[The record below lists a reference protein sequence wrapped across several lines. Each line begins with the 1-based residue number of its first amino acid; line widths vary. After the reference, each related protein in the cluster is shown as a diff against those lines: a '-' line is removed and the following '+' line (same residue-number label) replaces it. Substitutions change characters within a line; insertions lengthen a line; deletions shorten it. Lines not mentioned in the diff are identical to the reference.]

1 MSLSAITLTFS
12 DPVLPGE
19 GESCTVPKLRP
30 SPIPSRIVRSAG
42 AVVWRPRKG
51 NPMPAVGEAIAP
63 QDMEVLVVHR
73 PRYDDWSWPK
83 GKAEVNEP
91 LIVAGVREVE
101 EETGVLVAMGAPL
114 TTQRYRLGSGHTK
127 EVHYWVGTV
136 VSHPAVQRG
145 RAPVVPASQKEID
158 NASWV
163 SVERAHELL
172 TRRGDRRLL
181 DEVTARALSGDL
193 RTVTLALVRHGSS
206 VSRSQWPE
214 DEGSRPLARA
224 GGRQAVVAAQVL
236 SALGVERVLSSSWAR
251 CRRTLEVYS
260 SLTGLPLVE
269 THDLTEDAVAA
280 EPKVAS
286 RVVKQVLR
294 RPGAPIAVCSHRPVF
309 PALLKPLLKASSN
322 QMRRQFPAEDPYL
335 RPGQILVAHL
345 AYGEGDPR
353 VFALQAHQ
361 PFFSSMS

>member
-1 MSLSAITLTFS
+1 M
-12 DPVLPGE
+12 
-19 GESCTVPKLRP
+19 PKLRP

-51 NPMPAVGEAIAP
+51 SVMPAVGEAISP
-63 QDMEVLVVHR
+63 RDIEVLVVHR

-83 GKAEVNEP
+83 GKAEINEP

-127 EVHYWVGTV
+127 EVHYWVGTEV
-136 VSHPAVQRG
+136 THPAVQRG
-145 RAPVVPASQKEID
+145 RSPVVPATIKEID

-181 DEVTARALSGDL
+181 DEVTARALAGDL
-193 RTVTLALVRHGSS
+193 CTVTVALVRHGSA
-206 VSRSQWPE
+206 VSRRHWPE
-214 DEGSRPLARA
+214 GESTRPLARG
-224 GGRQAVVAAQVL
+224 GGRQAVIVAGVL

-251 CRRTLEVYS
+251 CQRTLAVYS
-260 SLTGLPLVE
+260 ALTGLPLVD
-269 THDLTEDAVAA
+269 TPDLTEDAAA
-280 EPKVAS
+280 ADPKVAS
-286 RVVKQVLR
+286 RVIKQILR
-294 RPGAPIAVCSHRPVF
+294 RPGGPIAVCSHRPVLPSLF
-309 PALLKPLLKASSN
+309 KPLVKVSSN
-322 QMRRQFPAEDPYL
+322 QMRRQFPTEDPYL
-335 RPGQILVAHL
+335 RPGQVLVAHV
-345 AYGEGDPR
+345 AYGEGEAR
-353 VFALQAHQ
+353 VVALQAHQ